1 MIAKVRPLWV
11 VWAAV
16 AAVCLA
22 APAAEEPAVPPS
34 TVLEVRVEGNHRLS
48 ADAVLSHVRT
58 RAGGP
63 FDESVVK
70 ADEQRLLETRQFTHV
85 EATKAVTDKGVIVTF
100 TVAERGGVT
109 EIQFIGSKAVK
120 PAELAKALAFSV
132 GDPLD
137 RFSVESGR
145 KAIEASYRDKG
156 YPQVE
161 VTVDEAALK
170 EGRVIYT
177 IREGPEI
184 FVKKIRFEGNTHFG
198 WLKLRTSIGSS
209 ERFWPIITGVLDED
223 QIRRD
228 VDTLRNLYVED
239 GFLDAEV
246 SRRLDVS
253 PDKSRVVL
261 TFLIK
266 EGPRYRVQNVI
277 LRGNT
282 MFSDA
287 DLISRLSLQGDAFF
301 TAQGLQHDIKAI
313 EDAYGELGYIHATVR
328 ASKQFPAPAPQDVAA
343 PPPLVNVVFNITEDD
358 QYRVGR
364 VIIRGNAVTQDRV
377 IRREMRFF
385 PEQLYNSVAVD
396 ESRKRLM
403 ETGLFNKVTITPE
416 GNAPGVRDAAV
427 VVEEA
432 QTGRVMLGVGVSSN
446 SGLLGNVTYSQK
458 NFDILAWPGGQR
470 KWADAW
476 KGAGQTLTISVE
488 PGTELS
494 QAYIDWLEP
503 RLWDKQYSLGQRVY
517 FFDRKRETYREERV
531 GYVPSF
537 GHRFANG
544 WYGEV
549 SARIEDVHIGSLDND
564 APPEVRDVQ
573 GDNFLAGPKVTFTRD
588 RTDSR
593 WMPSTG
599 DRFQISAEEIGGSS
613 TFTDV
618 AADYHIYRTLWTDA
632 LDRKHILATRVMAG
646 NIFGDAPVFERYYG
660 GGIGSV
666 RGFKYRGIS
675 PRSEGTNE
683 QIGGDFILLAGS
695 EYTFPLIGDMLRG
708 VVFLDTGT
716 VEKHFEVTNY
726 RSSVGFGVRWLIP
739 MLGQV
744 PMSFDLGFPITKSS
758 QDDTQ
763 LFSFSVGWAF

>member
-1 MIAKVRPLWV
+1 VIGNIRLLWV
-11 VWAAV
+11 VWAAL

-22 APAAEEPAVPPS
+22 AQAAEEPAAAPS
-34 TVLEVRVEGNHRLS
+34 TVLEVRVEGNQRLS
-48 ADAVLSHVRT
+48 AEAVLSHVRI
-58 RAGGP
+58 RAEAP

-70 ADEQRLLETRQFTHV
+70 ADEQRLLETRQFTNV
-85 EATKAVTDKGVIVTF
+85 AVTKTVTDKGVIVTF
-100 TVAERGGVT
+100 TVAERPGVV
-109 EIQFIGSKAVK
+109 EIQFVGNQAVK
-120 PAELAKALAFSV
+120 TADLMKNLTFGV

-161 VTVDEAALK
+161 VTVDADALK
-170 EGRVIYT
+170 EGKVVYT
-177 IREGPEI
+177 IREGPKTL
-184 FVKKIRFEGNTHFG
+184 VRRIRFEGNTHFG

-209 ERFWPIITGVLDED
+209 ERFWPFITGVLDED
-223 QIRRD
+223 QIRHD
-228 VDTLRNLYVED
+228 TDTLRNLYVED

-246 SRRLDVS
+246 SHRLDIS
-253 PDKSRVVL
+253 PDKSRAVL

-266 EGPRYRVQNVI
+266 EGPRYRVQNT
-277 LRGNT
+277 LLKGNT
-282 MFSDA
+282 VFSDA
-287 DLISRLSLQGDAFF
+287 DLIARLSLQPDAFF

-313 EDAYGELGYIHATVR
+313 GDAYGELGYIHAVVR
-328 ASKQFPAPAPQDVAA
+328 ASKQFPAPLPQDVAA
-343 PPPLVNVVFNITEDD
+343 PPPLVNIVYNITEDD

-364 VIIRGNAVTQDRV
+364 IIIRGNAVTQDRV
-377 IRREMRFF
+377 VRREMRFF
-385 PEQLYNSVAVD
+385 PEQLYNTVAAE

-403 ETGLFNKVTITPE
+403 ETGLFNKVTIMPE
-416 GNAPGVRDAAV
+416 GNAPAVRDAAV

-432 QTGRVMLGVGVSSN
+432 QTGQIMLGVGVSSN
-446 SGLLGNVTYSQK
+446 SGLLGNVTYTQK
-458 NFDILAWPGGQR
+458 NFDIFAWPGRQR
-470 KWADAW
+470 KWTDAW

-488 PGTELS
+488 PGTELN

-549 SARIEDVHIGSLDND
+549 SGRIEDVHIGNLDSD
-564 APPEVRDVQ
+564 APPEVRDVE

-599 DRFQISAEEIGGSS
+599 DRFQISAEQMAGAF

-618 AADYHIYRTLWTDA
+618 SADYRFYRTLWTDA

-646 NIFGDAPVFERYYG
+646 KIFGDAPVFEKYYG
-660 GGIGSV
+660 GGIGSL

-675 PRSEGTNE
+675 PRSEGTDE
-683 QIGGDFILLAGS
+683 QIGGDFILLAGT

-716 VEKHFEVTNY
+716 VEKNFEITNY
-726 RSSVGFGVRWLIP
+726 RSSAGFGVRWMIP
-739 MLGQV
+739 LLGQV
-744 PMSFDLGFPITKSS
+744 PMSFDLGFPMTKSS
-758 QDDTQ
+758 EDDTQ
-763 LFSFSVGWAF
+763 IFSFSVGWTF